1 MKSAKGSPAFSED
14 LAEVAEYALA
24 KVARSYYE
32 SMAQGILE
40 GIQAVTRIVTI
51 ASGATAALFTEPIN
65 LASKLVQTTIS
76 LYHMVKGIF
85 KFFRGTRGVGRKNN
99 AEKVFNLCA
108 SGNPQGLTFL
118 QDYFAAGLP
127 TLQKLAVEQLR
138 SKKIPGMENYASKL
152 AGEPIQGFFKM
163 LKDNESTPEIKLLK
177 SYVIDQIALQFKSKP
192 PSGSAFIQVLL
203 KQEAVQNGLGQA
215 FEEATNS

>member
-1 MKSAKGSPAFSED
+1 
-14 LAEVAEYALA
+14 
-24 KVARSYYE
+24 
-32 SMAQGILE
+32 
-40 GIQAVTRIVTI
+40 
-51 ASGATAALFTEPIN
+51 
-65 LASKLVQTTIS
+65 
-76 LYHMVKGIF
+76 
-85 KFFRGTRGVGRKNN
+85 
-99 AEKVFNLCA
+99 
-108 SGNPQGLTFL
+108 
-118 QDYFAAGLP
+118 
-127 TLQKLAVEQLR
+127 
-138 SKKIPGMENYASKL
+138 MENYASKL